1 MMLFCISPVL
11 AVQTGEVGAVLSS
24 GCGSQPPAPP
34 RGEHPGIPTPASCAN
49 LVWSQAPIFS
59 LCSLI
64 NITFLLQCW
73 LSFILSSLFC
83 ATALAISLLYYRGGE
98 AAPQQRRARLLG
110 CRAVI

>member
-11 AVQTGEVGAVLSS
+11 AVQTGEVGAVLSL
-24 GCGSQPPAPP
+24 GCGSQPP

-98 AAPQQRRARLLG
+98 AAPQQRRAGLLG